1 MSIITEHISYAIHDH
16 IILKDV
22 SVDCKPGDMV
32 ALVGPSGC
40 GKTTMLGILGL
51 LIAPNAGDI
60 YIDRRNDSQH
70 WSDARRRGFWKQ
82 KAAFIYQDYGL
93 VEDETVAYNVTM
105 KPRALFGRRSFV
117 PDDVEEALRKVGLSG
132 RGGETVSFLSGGE
145 KQRVG
150 VARAIYKQ
158 ARYIFADEPTAS
170 LDKTNREMVTS
181 LLEREASRGA
191 CVIVST
197 HDMELAGHCNRI
209 VDLTDARESPCAQ
222 RL

>member
-1 MSIITEHISYAIHDH
+1 MSIITEHINYTIAGHT
-16 IILKDV
+16 ILKDV

-51 LIAPNAGDI
+51 LITPTDGMI
-60 YIDRRNDSQH
+60 YIDRRSDSER
-70 WSDARRRGFWKQ
+70 WSDSRRRAFWKQ

-105 KPRALFGRRSFV
+105 RPRGLFSRRAAV
-117 PDDVEEALRKVGLSG
+117 PAKVEETLRQVGLAG
-132 RGGETVSFLSGGE
+132 RGGEVVSFLSGGE

-170 LDKTNREMVTS
+170 LDKPNRDMVTA
-181 LLEREASRGA
+181 LLEQAAQRGA

-197 HDMELAGHCNRI
+197 HDLELAGRCNRVI
-209 VDLTDARESPCAQ
+209 DLTHARDGQCSEH
-222 RL
+222 